1 MIVLPFFQR
10 KHINYLSTIHFTSH
24 DILKVIKK
32 IDPNKALD
40 LDMISIWTMK
50 ICDAYI
56 FKPLEIIFRSSLENG
71 KSQSELKKVN
81 VVPAN
86 TQKNNK
92 T

>member
-1 MIVLPFFQR
+1 
-10 KHINYLSTIHFTSH
+10 
-24 DILKVIKK
+24 
-32 IDPNKALD
+32 
-40 LDMISIWTMK
+40 MK

-56 FKPLEIIFRSSLENG
+56 FKPLEIIFRSILENG